1 MLSFSS
7 TKLETLPSIIT
18 RITLMSILILLMV
31 ISANAQFETQ
41 HQITLDDLFPTDRLL
56 DIQISLANKDWDT
69 IRFQQRDIE
78 TEFQEKRKFKPITPP
93 YTYVEGRISIDGVTF
108 PRVGIRK
115 KGFIG
120 SQNST
125 RPSLKIKLNHVN
137 IKEQI
142 EGLTNLTLNNNHQ
155 DNSLMSQLMSY
166 ALFNAAGS
174 PAPRCSYAKVTVN
187 GRYLGVYCHVE
198 TVRQPFLKRK
208 FGSDQGVLYE
218 GTVVDFFPNWSGSF
232 ENKLGQ
238 DDIGRQKIKQLIQAI
253 QGEDGEV
260 ILSSKATGRAW
271 VPTDDRYDQRWK
283 ELDFDDSNWTQGQN
297 GAGYEQNSG
306 YQDWISPEFDF
317 KTEMYN
323 QTNSLYLRFPFAINN
338 LPQIVSKGKL
348 VLKLKYDD
356 GAVAYLNGHRVAS
369 LNAPPN
375 LNWTSKATASHE
387 AMGFEW
393 VDISA
398 HKDKLRPGKN
408 LLAIQGLNT
417 GTGSSDM
424 LIVAQLELNNYD
436 YRQAISEFVDLDSFY
451 TFWAMEGLLG
461 FWDGY
466 SANRNNFFF
475 YLNPETDKFHFIPW
489 GADCLFEKFSRLGE
503 RGEQGFLSVKT
514 QGLIAHQLYQIE
526 SCRRRYA
533 QMMQHILD
541 NYWDEEKLL
550 AETKRLK
557 KLIEPHLTLG
567 QKWNLKFGN
576 PTNLNK
582 VRDFIRHRRSEIMT
596 EIADGMPTGTGGPQ
610 EPPFI
615 KAEGMKKRTEEI
627 E

>member
-1 MLSFSS
+1 M
-7 TKLETLPSIIT
+7 
-18 RITLMSILILLMV
+18 
-31 ISANAQFETQ
+31 
-41 HQITLDDLFPTDRLL
+41 
-56 DIQISLANKDWDT
+56 
-69 IRFQQRDIE
+69 
-78 TEFQEKRKFKPITPP
+78 
-93 YTYVEGRISIDGVTF
+93 TF

-187 GRYLGVYCHVE
+187 GRYLGVYCQVE

-253 QGEDGEV
+253 QGEEGEV

-283 ELDFDDSNWTQGQN
+283 ELDFDDSNWKQGQN

-306 YQDWISPEFDF
+306 YQDWISLEFDF

-323 QTNSLYLRFPFAINN
+323 QTNSLYLRFLFDIDN
-338 LPQIVSKGKL
+338 LPQMASQGKL

-356 GAVAYLNGHRVAS
+356 GAAAYLNGHRIAS
-369 LNAPPN
+369 L
-375 LNWTSKATASHE
+375 
-387 AMGFEW
+387 MR
-393 VDISA
+393 
-398 HKDKLRPGKN
+398 RP
-408 LLAIQGLNT
+408 I
-417 GTGSSDM
+417 
-424 LIVAQLELNNYD
+424 
-436 YRQAISEFVDLDSFY
+436 
-451 TFWAMEGLLG
+451 
-461 FWDGY
+461 
-466 SANRNNFFF
+466 
-475 YLNPETDKFHFIPW
+475 
-489 GADCLFEKFSRLGE
+489 
-503 RGEQGFLSVKT
+503 
-514 QGLIAHQLYQIE
+514 
-526 SCRRRYA
+526 
-533 QMMQHILD
+533 
-541 NYWDEEKLL
+541 
-550 AETKRLK
+550 
-557 KLIEPHLTLG
+557 
-567 QKWNLKFGN
+567 
-576 PTNLNK
+576 
-582 VRDFIRHRRSEIMT
+582 
-596 EIADGMPTGTGGPQ
+596 
-610 EPPFI
+610 
-615 KAEGMKKRTEEI
+615 
-627 E
+627 